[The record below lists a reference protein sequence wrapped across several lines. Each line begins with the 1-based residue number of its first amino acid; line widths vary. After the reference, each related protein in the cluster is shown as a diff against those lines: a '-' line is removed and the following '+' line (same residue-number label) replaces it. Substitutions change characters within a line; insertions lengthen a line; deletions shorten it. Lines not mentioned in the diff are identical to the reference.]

1 MLSIYQITLLLVDLV
16 CPIFLLLDPLL
27 VINYWEKNQCEEE
40 GEEAPMS
47 IFQLAADYYC
57 GDLCF
62 ITIICNWGVV
72 FVVYFLFIL

>member
-27 VINYWEKNQCEEE
+27 VINDWEKNQCEEE

-62 ITIICNWGVV
+62 V
-72 FVVYFLFIL
+72 